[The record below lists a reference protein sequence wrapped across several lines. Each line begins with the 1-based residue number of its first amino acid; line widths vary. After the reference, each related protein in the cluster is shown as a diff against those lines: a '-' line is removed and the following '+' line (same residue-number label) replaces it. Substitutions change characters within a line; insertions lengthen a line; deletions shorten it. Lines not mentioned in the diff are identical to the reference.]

1 MVSDCTDSTVV
12 DERYRSEALLPE
24 QEGEDDNTTI
34 DERSKEYAI
43 LYS

>member
-1 MVSDCTDSTVV
+1 ME

-24 QEGEDDNTTI
+24 QESEDDNTTI
-34 DERSKEYAI
+34 DKRLKEYAI